1 MLYNL
6 QDELSRQKFKAM
18 VRKLWDNGHIVELT
32 DKRKRTRN
40 QNNYLHVAIGALA
53 VETGNSLEFIK
64 QEVFKRRVNPDL
76 FIEEKEDPILGHLE
90 VLRSSRELTKEQ
102 MSVAIDRF
110 RKFCEEQGVYI
121 PSPGDDAL
129 IEQMEWEISK
139 VERYL

>member
-102 MSVAIDRF
+102 MSVAIAVSASSARS
-110 RKFCEEQGVYI
+110 REC
-121 PSPGDDAL
+121 
-129 IEQMEWEISK
+129 ISL
-139 VERYL
+139 RPATMLS